1 MYIIWFNMP
10 LFVPEPKRYQYS
22 SRRRKRA
29 VVYEVIRKYKGI
41 ILFSA
46 LLSLIAAIV
55 LTLIFNFNVIR

>member
-1 MYIIWFNMP
+1 MYVIWFNMP
-10 LFVPEPKRYQYS
+10 LFVPESKRYQYS
-22 SRRRKRA
+22 SRRRKSA

-55 LTLIFNFNVIR
+55 LTLIFNINF

>member
-1 MYIIWFNMP
+1 MP

-41 ILFSA
+41 IIFSA
-46 LLSLIAAIV
+46 IWLLIV
-55 LTLIFNFNVIR
+55 TINSYFNFEYNF